1 MSHSARLVALSR
13 TLLALLVA
21 VAVTGCMSYETTLTI
36 RPDGS
41 GTVSEQLLVKQQFAQ
56 MMASMDTTSSEGKL
70 FTESKIR
77 DRAQSRSG
85 LTVESV
91 EMISDARGEGYRST
105 YSFANVNDIDFNPS
119 PDDML
124 PGNEDM
130 KEQGAEI
137 GSAFSEMNIMFE
149 PGSPATFRLVMPE
162 DDDVNDAMA
171 DDDAMSDDAME
182 SDGAM
187 PGSND
192 TEEVT
197 GQEMRMMQMM
207 MADTGFRVSI
217 EVDGEIVETNA
228 SHRDGNR
235 VTILNFDLGT
245 LSRDTTALRT
255 FLESSS
261 EDDMSEEELAGLPG
275 MQFETKE
282 DVFIR
287 FR

>member
-1 MSHSARLVALSR
+1 MSRSARLVALAR
-13 TLLALLVA
+13 TALALLVA

-41 GTVSEQLLVKQQFAQ
+41 GTISEQLLVKQQFAQ
-56 MMASMDTTSSEGKL
+56 MMASMDTASSGGKL
-70 FTESKIR
+70 FTEAKVR
-77 DRAQSRSG
+77 DRAESRGG

-105 YSFANVNDIDFNPS
+105 YSFANINDINFNPS

-130 KEQGAEI
+130 KEQGAEV
-137 GSAFSEMNIMFE
+137 GSAFSDMKIEFE
-149 PGSPATFRLVMPE
+149 PGSPATLRLLMPE
-162 DDDVNDAMA
+162 DDDV
-171 DDDAMSDDAME
+171 DDAMSDDAMD

-187 PGSND
+187 PGSD
-192 TEEVT
+192 DSDEIDE
-197 GQEMRMMQMM
+197 QQMRMMQMM

-235 VTILNFDLGT
+235 VTVLNFDLGT

-261 EDDMSEEELAGLPG
+261 GDDMTEEELAGLPG